1 MALPRAQ
8 GWVLGLCLAISP
20 VVTASMAQ
28 DAPFQTDIINLS
40 QGSPLSSKAASL
52 ADGGYELAGGK
63 WQSFTPWYN
72 TQWPGTRVDFL
83 TTMSPD
89 FGLLWGLSSGE
100 SAPKYRIAPSVRI
113 GILARLMTF
122 RAANLMLTATSDLG
136 GEMTEYPCTADYG
149 DIGGVQQVNCRLA
162 ATILDPAD
170 TLAYLIHD
178 HPARIRVV
186 FSFSGTF

>member
-1 MALPRAQ
+1 MAVQCIPAWIFGVALA
-8 GWVLGLCLAISP
+8 LCP
-20 VVTASMAQ
+20 VVSAVHAQ

-40 QGSPLSSKAASL
+40 QGSRLSSKAASL

-63 WQSFTPWYN
+63 WQSFVPWYN
-72 TQWPGTRVDFL
+72 TQWPETRVDFL
-83 TTMSPD
+83 TTMNPD

-100 SAPKYRIAPSVRI
+100 SAPKYRIAPSMRI

-162 ATILDPAD
+162 ATTLDPAD

-178 HPARIRVV
+178 HPARLRVV
-186 FSFSGTF
+186 LSFSGTF